1 MKTSGIAVF
10 GIACFS
16 FGIGAGALWMKSS
29 NQSEEKELAELKEKK
44 PSWKSAERSSSP
56 TPQAKDRPRP
66 AGDGEAD
73 RQKAEAQAKLEQARS
88 LRVQELTKGAMQLDD
103 DALRAESIRRIREA
117 MASGDPETRL
127 IGLTA
132 FVSLYELD
140 FDKAAFR
147 ELILPDLRNGDE
159 ALRTKAWFALM
170 MSGLK
175 EEDASLMR
183 QIAKNQ
189 GMGDST
195 TYLLYR
201 MEKGDLTGES
211 GEIVRSLLDPKNQKQ
226 SREAMRGTWGSKYSP
241 QLESDIIALSRQQG
255 FEHDTI
261 YYALS
266 TQQNK
271 SEATV
276 KRLLEVIS
284 QGNSDTAG
292 RATWGLQ
299 QGISPALAPTVADA
313 AAKIVTTRSDGYITN
328 QAWTLLNRYA
338 GPEQLPVLQQIAAKP
353 NLPQERRDQ
362 INKLIARFNGTN

>member
-1 MKTSGIAVF
+1 MPT
-10 GIACFS
+10 
-16 FGIGAGALWMKSS
+16 
-29 NQSEEKELAELKEKK
+29 QKEHRPKRRA
-44 PSWKSAERSSSP
+44 WKSPERPSP
-56 TPQAKDRPRP
+56 IQSPASDRRRP
-66 AGDGEAD
+66 AAQGEAD
-73 RQKAEAQAKLEQARS
+73 PQKAAEGAEAGGAFN

-103 DALRAESIRRIREA
+103 EALRERTIQRIREL
-117 MASGDPETRL
+117 MGSGDPQERL
-127 IGLTA
+127 LALNA
-132 FVSLYELD
+132 FLSLYELD

-159 ALRTKAWFALM
+159 ALRAKAWLALM

-183 QIAKNQ
+183 QVAKDQ

-211 GEIVRSLLDPKNQKQ
+211 GEIVRSLLDPKDQRQ
-226 SREAMRGTWGSKYSP
+226 SREAMRGTWGAKYSP
-241 QLESDIIALSRQQG
+241 QLEKDIIALSRQQG

-276 KRLLEVIS
+276 NRLLEVIS

-292 RATWGLQ
+292 RAAWGLQ
-299 QGISPALAPTVADA
+299 QGVSPEVAPAVADA
-313 AAKIVTTRSDGYITN
+313 AAKIVTTRTSGYVSDR
-328 QAWTLLNRYA
+328 AWTLLDRYA
-338 GPEQLPVLQQIAAKP
+338 GPDQLPALQQIAAKP
-353 NLPQERRDQ
+353 NLPQERRNQ
-362 INKLIARFNGTN
+362 VNQLIARLGGAN

>member
-1 MKTSGIAVF
+1 MKTPGLAVF

-16 FGIGAGALWMKSS
+16 FGIGTGALWMKASYP
-29 NQSEEKELAELKEKK
+29 SEERELAELKEK
-44 PSWKSAERSSSP
+44 PSWKSAERSSPAPSSS
-56 TPQAKDRPRP
+56 DRKRP
-66 AGDGEAD
+66 PDNGEAD
-73 RQKAEAQAKLEQARS
+73 RQKAIEQAKIAEARS

-103 DALRAESIRRIREA
+103 EALREESIRRIREA
-117 MASGDPETRL
+117 MVSSDPETRL
-127 IGLTA
+127 IALTA

-147 ELILPDLRNGDE
+147 ELILPDLRNGEE

-183 QIAKNQ
+183 QVAKNQ

-211 GEIVRSLLDPKNQKQ
+211 GEIVRSLLDPKDQRQ

-241 QLESDIIALSRQQG
+241 QLESDLIALSRQQG

-276 KRLLEVIS
+276 KRLIEAIS
-284 QGNSDTAG
+284 QDGSSTAG
-292 RATWGLQ
+292 RAAWGLQ
-299 QGISPALAPTVADA
+299 QGVSKELAPTVADA
-313 AAKIVTTRSDGYITN
+313 AAKIVSTRTSGYITEE
-328 QAWTLLNRYA
+328 AWTLLNRYA
-338 GPEQLPVLQQIAAKP
+338 GPEQLPMLQQIAAKP
-353 NLPQERRDQ
+353 NLPPQRRDQ
-362 INKLIARFNGTN
+362 VDKLIARFNGTN